1 MRGTYNDDKLRNVI
15 HQSDNYGTIYRLE
28 EGKGILREQANVS
41 IPDVGIPDVGKTN
54 GNISGCNQSG

>member
-41 IPDVGIPDVGKTN
+41 IPDVGKTN